1 MKGAIRHAKSKVLAI
16 LLVAAM
22 AFALL
27 AGCSGSGGNQNRN
40 ENTREFTDS
49 AGREVM
55 VPEEIERVAVT
66 GPLAQIT
73 VFAIAP
79 DEMVAL
85 ASDWSDSAHDY
96 IDEKYLD
103 LPKLGQL
110 YGGNGDL
117 NEEEL
122 LKVDPDVIIDVGEA
136 KETIVE
142 DMDQLQDQTGIPT
155 VHITATLA
163 EMDKT
168 YEMLGELLGL
178 EDKAAELS
186 EYCRTRY
193 DRAEEMMEEVGD
205 EEVSA
210 IYCLEDFGTNV
221 ICKGSY
227 FAEVMDLLTDN
238 VAVVDNPSSRG
249 TGNEVSM
256 EQIYNWD
263 PEVIIFGPDSYYDY
277 VADDPT
283 WADLQAVQSGRYYEV
298 PYAVYNWMGF
308 PPSVQRF
315 LGLEWLSEVL
325 YPEYCDFD
333 LYEEIDTFFEEFLHC
348 EITEEEFDAL
358 MEKSVD
364 KVEEAE

>member
-1 MKGAIRHAKSKVLAI
+1 MKRALSKGISI
-16 LLVAAM
+16 LLVLALAA
-22 AFALL
+22 ALL
-27 AGCSGSGGNQNRN
+27 AGCSGSGGNQNRK

-55 VPEEIERVAVT
+55 VPEEIDRVAVT

-79 DEMVAL
+79 DDMVAL
-85 ASDWSDSAHDY
+85 ASDWSDSAHEY

-122 LKVDPDVIIDVGEA
+122 LKVNPDVIIDVGEA
-136 KETIVE
+136 KTTIVE
-142 DMDQLQDQTGIPT
+142 DMDQLQEQTGIPT
-155 VHITATLA
+155 VHITATL
-163 EMDKT
+163 EGMDEA
-168 YEMLGELLGL
+168 YEKLGELLGL
-178 EDKAAELS
+178 EKEAAELS
-186 EYCRTRY
+186 DYCRTTY

-205 EEVSA
+205 NEVTA

-263 PEVIIFGPDSYYDY
+263 PEVIIFGPDSYYDF
-277 VADDPT
+277 AGSDPT
-283 WADLQAVQSGRYYEV
+283 WADLQAIQSGRYYEV

-308 PPSVQRF
+308 PPSVQRY
-315 LGLEWLSEVL
+315 LGLLWLSDVL
-325 YPEYCDFD
+325 YPDYCDFD
-333 LYEEIDTFFEEFLHC
+333 LYTEVDTFFEEFLHC
-348 EITEEEFDAL
+348 EISQEEFDEL
-358 MEKSVD
+358 MVKSVD
-364 KVEEAE
+364 KVEEAQ

>member
-1 MKGAIRHAKSKVLAI
+1 MKRGVSKGISI
-16 LLVAAM
+16 LLVLALAV
-22 AFALL
+22 ALL
-27 AGCSGSGGNQNRN
+27 SGCSGSGGNQNRQ

-85 ASDWSDSAHDY
+85 ASDWSDSAREY

-103 LPKLGQL
+103 LPTLGQL

-136 KETIVE
+136 KTTIVE

-155 VHITATLA
+155 VHITATL
-163 EMDKT
+163 EGMDEA
-168 YEMLGELLGL
+168 YEKLGELLGL

-186 EYCRTRY
+186 DYCRTTY

-205 EEVSA
+205 EEVTA

-249 TGNEVSM
+249 TGNEVSL

-263 PEVIIFGPDSYYDY
+263 PEVIIFGPESYYDY
-277 VADDPT
+277 AGSDPT
-283 WADLQAVQSGRYYEV
+283 WADLQAIQNDRYYEV

-308 PPSVQRF
+308 PPSVQRY
-315 LGLEWLSEVL
+315 LGLVWLSEVL
-325 YPEYCDFD
+325 YPEYCDYD
-333 LYEEIDTFFEEFLHC
+333 LYTEVDTFFEEFFHC
-348 EITEEEFDAL
+348 EITEDEFDEL
-358 MEKSVD
+358 MVKSVD
-364 KVEEAE
+364 KVEEAK

>member
-1 MKGAIRHAKSKVLAI
+1 MDMKRALSKGISL
-16 LLVAAM
+16 LLVFALAA
-22 AFALL
+22 ALL
-27 AGCSGSGGNQNRN
+27 AGCSGSGGNQNRR

-55 VPEEIERVAVT
+55 VPEEIDRVAVT

-85 ASDWSDSAHDY
+85 ASDWSDSAKEY

-103 LPKLGQL
+103 LPQLGQL

-117 NEEEL
+117 NEEEI
-122 LKVDPDVIIDVGEA
+122 LKVNPDVIIDVGER
-136 KETIVE
+136 KTTIVE

-155 VHITATLA
+155 VHITATLD
-163 EMDKT
+163 EMDVA
-168 YEMLGELLGL
+168 YEKLGELLGL

-186 EYCRTRY
+186 DYCRTSY
-193 DRAEEMMEEVGD
+193 DRAEEIMEEVGD

-210 IYCLEDFGTNV
+210 IYCLGDFGTNV

-238 VAVVDNPSSRG
+238 VAVVDNPASSG
-249 TGNEVSM
+249 MGNEVSM

-263 PEVIIFGPDSYYDY
+263 PEVILFAPDSYYDY
-277 VADDPT
+277 VTKDST
-283 WADLQAVQSGRYYEV
+283 WTDLQAIQTDRYYEV

-315 LGLEWLSEVL
+315 LGLIWLTDLL
-325 YPEYCDFD
+325 YPEYCDYD
-333 LYEEIDTFFEEFLHC
+333 LYTEVDTFFEEFFHC

-358 MEKSVD
+358 MVKSVD
-364 KVEEAE
+364 KVEAAE

>member
-1 MKGAIRHAKSKVLAI
+1 M
-16 LLVAAM
+16 VAAL
-22 AFALL
+22 AAALL
-27 AGCSGSGGNQNRN
+27 AGCSGSGSNQDRK
-40 ENTREFTDS
+40 ENTRSFTDS

-55 VPEEIERVAVT
+55 VPEEIDRVAVS

-85 ASDWSDSAHDY
+85 ATDWSDSAREY

-103 LPKLGQL
+103 LPTMGQL

-122 LKVDPDVIIDVGEA
+122 LKANPDVIIDVGEA
-136 KETIVE
+136 KETIAE
-142 DMDQLQDQTGIPT
+142 DMDQLQEQTGIPC
-155 VHITATLA
+155 VHITATL
-163 EMDKT
+163 EGMDEA

-186 EYCRTRY
+186 DYCRTSY
-193 DRAEEMMEEVGD
+193 DRAEQMMEEVGTD
-205 EEVSA
+205 EVTA
-210 IYCLEDFGTNV
+210 IYCLGDFGTNV

-227 FAEVMDLLTDN
+227 FAEVIDLLTDN

-277 VADDPT
+277 VEDDPT
-283 WADLQAVQSGRYYEV
+283 WQDLQAIQNGRYYEV

-308 PPSVQRF
+308 PPSAQRY
-315 LGLEWLSEVL
+315 LGLVWLSEVL

-333 LYEEIDTFFEEFLHC
+333 LYTEVDTFFEEFLHC
-348 EITEEEFDAL
+348 EITEEAFDAL
-358 MEKSVD
+358 MTKSVD
-364 KVEEAE
+364 KVEAAA